1 MNDINFE
8 KRISIKQ
15 VEESTEL
22 APKFDQ
28 DNSNLIKDEERILF
42 KDLNEN
48 DGRLDIES

>member
-28 DNSNLIKDEERILF
+28 YGF
-42 KDLNEN
+42 
-48 DGRLDIES
+48 